1 MPFYV
6 HIVMQAAFGDDWGS
20 LFDLV
25 VARSLKPG
33 FFVAGSPPRSFLH
46 PETQAPLSL
55 SGCGLHMVF
64 GGNDVELL
72 DFINSKSTDGISQR
86 PALFVGDS
94 ITQDVI
100 APSRTGRWQAA
111 AIVEEVLALQ
121 EQPCCHPFVL
131 PPEGF
136 PSM

>member
-33 FFVAGSPPRSFLH
+33 FFVADSPARSFLH
-46 PETQAPLSL
+46 PDTQAPLSL

-72 DFINSKSTDGISQR
+72 DFINADGSSRR
-86 PALFVGDS
+86 PTLFVGDS
-94 ITQDVI
+94 IIQDVI
-100 APSRTGRWQAA
+100 APSLTGRWQAA

-121 EQPCCHPFVL
+121 EQPCCHPLVL
-131 PPEGF
+131 PPDGF